1 MTSTL
6 QINIS
11 YRQIVKIAAPIGL
24 ALMVPQ
30 LNFIINNIFLGHLSE
45 EALAIASITGVY
57 YLIFGGIGYG
67 LNNGLQSLISR
78 RAGENRPREIGKLFQ
93 QGVWISMIIALA
105 GIVFTYFIAP
115 PILKAIIHSPVVYE
129 KTISFLNIRIWGLP
143 LLYVYQM
150 RNALF
155 VGTNRSKYLVA
166 GTLAEAL
173 SNVFFDYALIF
184 GHFGA
189 PAMGFNGAAV
199 ASIISEAA
207 GLVVI
212 FFVIAGKGIDKE
224 FDIFRK
230 VQWDAVNNSS
240 IVNQSG
246 PLVFQHA
253 ISIISWFIFYLLI
266 ERNSNQ
272 TGLAVSNT
280 MRNIFGF
287 FGVFLW
293 SFASTTNSMVS
304 NVIGQG
310 KNEEVVPLITKI
322 SKLSFSIAMLVCIGL
337 NLFPEIYLSIYG
349 LGAGFV
355 HAGIPVMRLVAFAMV
370 LMSFSTVWLNAV
382 IGTGNSRTTF
392 LIELSAITLYCFYIY
407 FVLEFFKASIFWGW
421 MSEMLYWSVLFILSY
436 YYIQSGR
443 WKNKII

>member
-1 MTSTL
+1 MTSSL
-6 QINIS
+6 QINVS
-11 YRQIVKIAAPIGL
+11 YRQILKIAAPIGL

-78 RAGENRPREIGKLFQ
+78 RAGENRPAEIGKVFQ
-93 QGVWISMIIALA
+93 QGVWLSMIIALG
-105 GIVFTYFIAP
+105 GILFTYLLAP
-115 PILKAIIHSPVVYE
+115 SILKAVIHSPVVYE
-129 KTISFLNIRIWGLP
+129 KTISFLHIRIWGLP

-173 SNVFFDYALIF
+173 TNVFFDYALIF
-184 GHFGA
+184 GHFGF
-189 PAMGFNGAAV
+189 PQLGFNGAAV

-207 GLVVI
+207 GLIVI
-212 FFVIAGKGIDKE
+212 FFVIRGKGIDKE
-224 FDIFRK
+224 FSIFRPI
-230 VQWDAVNNSS
+230 QWDKTNNKS
-240 IVNQSG
+240 IVKQSG

-253 ISIISWFIFYLLI
+253 MSIISWFIFYLLI
-266 ERNSNQ
+266 ERNSDQ

-287 FGVFLW
+287 FGVFIW

-304 NVIGQG
+304 NIIGQG
-310 KNEEVVPLITKI
+310 KSEQVLPLIKKI
-322 SKLSFSIAMLVCIGL
+322 IQLNTGIAILVCIGL
-337 NLFPEIYLSIYG
+337 NIFPGIYLSVYG
-349 LGAGFV
+349 LGPGFV
-355 HAGIPVMRLVAFAMV
+355 DAGIPVMRLVAFAMV
-370 LMSFSTVWLNAV
+370 LMSFASVWLNAV
-382 IGTGNSRTTF
+382 IGTGNSRVAF
-392 LIELSAITLYCFYIY
+392 HIELIAIVLYCTYIY
-407 FVLEFFKASIFWGW
+407 FVLEAFKQSIFWGW
-421 MSEMLYWSVLFILSY
+421 MSEMLYWSVLFIGSY
-436 YYIQSGR
+436 FYMKSGK